1 MPQITQI
8 NSYVN
13 IAFDFIDIFHFHN
26 IEIDFIDI
34 FHFHNDDDEIMAFV
48 ADNFVLLRFI

>member
-13 IAFDFIDIFHFHN
+13 IAF
-26 IEIDFIDI
+26 DFIDI

-48 ADNFVLLRFI
+48 ADNFVLLMFI